1 MPVRFTLPPDTRAV
15 GQGNPPVDMNGV
27 VDCLNGSGYQ
37 FNILNTAWAGGAF
50 TDGTS
55 DSTAAIQACMNAAAA
70 AGQAVFIPGGV
81 QFRISQLTWNAGQVI
96 QGVYSGTYPGNN
108 AITTASVLTRLAST
122 NLDMITVPDTI
133 NYGAIRDLA
142 LDGNKNNN
150 SAGCGFKIADG
161 AAASESQIFVER
173 CYVHDNPDS
182 NIYLGHFRRCNKVI
196 FCVCNFSGAGDGVT
210 DTGSDNLIQNCVCG
224 SNFRAGINLGTS
236 ATQNWAAFGS
246 NQGSNVA
253 HVTDN
258 DVYGNQVGIAIASFA
273 ANAMVRGNGIDRNT
287 KQGITVYDG
296 TSNCIEGNS
305 LHSNGTLTN
314 NTYAHID
321 VAAGVTGVN
330 IAHNNVGP
338 LDAGVTNVASWVVNV
353 AAGTPAGAITGNI
366 GVFDATDVVGGLI
379 NLPAK
384 RLNPPGAA
392 SVSFAPANP
401 TATASASLV
410 MMGLGTT
417 CTFTPKGSGSVMAT
431 ACGFWNTATA
441 SINGTLSARF
451 GTGTAPANAAAV
463 TGTRWGTGTA
473 DASINAART
482 QSGAVPFSF
491 TQVITG
497 LTAGTA
503 YWFDLTTSTTNAA
516 DSATIT
522 NVEMTFVELPS

>member
-1 MPVRFTLPPDTRAV
+1 LPAQFTIPPDTRTV
-15 GQGNPPVDMNGV
+15 GSPDPPGDMNKI
-27 VDCLNGSGYQ
+27 VDAMSAWGYPY
-37 FNILNTAWAGGAF
+37 NILNTAWAGGAA
-50 TDGTS
+50 TNGTS

-70 AGQAVFIPGGV
+70 AGFPVFIPAGV
-81 QFRISQLTWNAGQVI
+81 QFRISQLTWNAGQVL

-108 AITTASVLTRLAST
+108 TITTASVLTRLAST
-122 NLDMITVPDTI
+122 NLDMITVPDGQ
-133 NYGAIRDLA
+133 NYGKIADLA

-150 SAGCGFKIADG
+150 SAGCGIKIADG
-161 AAASESQIFVER
+161 AAASESQIFIER

-182 NIYLGHFRRCNKVI
+182 NIYLGHFRRCNKVT
-196 FCVCNFSGAGDGVT
+196 FCVCNFSGAGDGIT
-210 DTGSDNLIQNCVCG
+210 DTGSDNLIQNNVCG

-253 HVTDN
+253 HVIDN
-258 DVYGNQVGIAIASFA
+258 DIYQNQVGIACASFA
-273 ANAMVRGNGIDRNT
+273 ANVMVRGNGIDRNT

-330 IAHNNVGP
+330 IANNVVGP
-338 LDAGVTNVASWVVNV
+338 LDAGITNVASWMVNV

-366 GVFDATDVVGGLI
+366 GVFDATNVVGGLI

-392 SVSFAPANP
+392 SVSYSPANP
-401 TATASASLV
+401 TATASTSLV

-417 CTFTPKGSGSVMAT
+417 CTYTPKGSGSVMVT

-441 SINGTLSARF
+441 SATGTFSARY
-451 GTGTAPANAAAV
+451 GTGTAPANGAAV
-463 TGTRWGTGTA
+463 SGTRWGTGTTDSGINSA
-473 DASINAART
+473 RSISAPA
-482 QSGAVPFSF
+482 PFSL

-503 YWFDLTTSTTNAA
+503 YWFDLTTSTGNVA

-522 NVEMTFVELPS
+522 NVVMTFAELPA